1 MISFALVEGFGQI
14 KHRKTMHPPVLRG
27 SHHTNN
33 GYDHHQDWAGIV
45 TLLVRSVLQS
55 REHLQERDTGD
66 SLLEDAKLVCLFEL
80 EMITA

>member
-1 MISFALVEGFGQI
+1 MVSFALVEEFGQI
-14 KHRKTMHPPVLRG
+14 KHRRTMHPPFLRG

-55 REHLQERDTGD
+55 REHLQERDKGD
-66 SLLEDAKLVCLFEL
+66 SLFKDAKLVCLFKL